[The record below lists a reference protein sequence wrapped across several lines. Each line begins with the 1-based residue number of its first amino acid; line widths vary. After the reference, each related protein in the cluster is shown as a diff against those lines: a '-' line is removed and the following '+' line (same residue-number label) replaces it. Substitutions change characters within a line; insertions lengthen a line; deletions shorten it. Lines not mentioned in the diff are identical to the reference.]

1 MYSYIKGKLVNK
13 NYDGIVID
21 NNGIGYYI
29 LIQSEELNNID
40 IDSEIKVYTYYNVTQ
55 DNISLFGFLNLE
67 DKSMFEKL
75 ISVSKIGAKTA
86 IGILGAISSKELALA
101 IISDDVNTLGK
112 LPGIGKKTAQRI
124 ILEIKD
130 KIDTKEALL
139 MTNTNNSL
147 KDTPLFKEDTS
158 KLQDVIEALTIL
170 GYNNRQIT
178 DVITKLDSTKDTE
191 QLIKDALKF
200 MM

>member
-29 LIQSEELNNID
+29 LIQSEELNNIE

>member
-1 MYSYIKGKLVNK
+1 M
-13 NYDGIVID
+13 
-21 NNGIGYYI
+21 
-29 LIQSEELNNID
+29 
-40 IDSEIKVYTYYNVTQ
+40 TQ

>member
-29 LIQSEELNNID
+29 LIQSEELNNIE
-40 IDSEIKVYTYYNVTQ
+40 IDSEIKVYSYYNVTQ

>member
-13 NYDGIVID
+13 SYDGIVID

-29 LIQSEELNNID
+29 LIQSEELNNIE

-178 DVITKLDSTKDTE
+178 EVITKLDSTKDTE

>member
-1 MYSYIKGKLVNK
+1 MYSYIRGKLVNK

-29 LIQSEELNNID
+29 LIQSEELNNIE